1 MQVTLADLAFL
12 VHGELTGDG
21 GIVIQGAAPLGDV
34 QPGQITLVDGVDKSQ
49 TLASC
54 RASAVI
60 APRGYVPERLA
71 AIQVDDVHTAFIR
84 VMHYFRPP
92 RVRRRLGI
100 SPMAVV
106 DPSATLGT
114 DVDVHPFATIESDV
128 EIGAGSTI
136 HSGVRIMAGSRV
148 GENVIIFPNVVL
160 YEDTIIGPRC
170 VIHAGA
176 VLGAFG
182 FGYCCVEGRH
192 CMSAQLGNVV
202 LGADVEIG
210 ANTTIDRG
218 TYGSTVIGE
227 GTKIDN
233 QVMVAHNC
241 RIGRHN
247 LLCSQVGIAGS
258 TTTGDYVV
266 MAGQVGVR
274 DHVHIGD
281 GVMLGAMAGVINDVP
296 SGSRL
301 VGIPATPEREQMVKQ
316 AALAKLP
323 EMRKQVK
330 TLQAT
335 VDKLVGLISENET
348 STTIL
353 DGGRANGNGATSH
366 AKGSG
371 SLNKTPA
378 SKEEQTCPG

>member
-1 MQVTLADLAFL
+1 MQVTLADLAVL
-12 VHGELTGDG
+12 INGELNGDG
-21 GIVIQGAAPLGDV
+21 GIVIHGAAPLGDA
-34 QPGQITLVDGVDKSQ
+34 QPGQITLVDGVDKGQ

-60 APRGYVPERLA
+60 TPRGFAPEQIA
-71 AIQVDDVHTAFIR
+71 TIQVDNVHVAFIR
-84 VMHYFRPP
+84 VMHHFRPP
-92 RVRRRLGI
+92 RVRPRLGI
-100 SPMAVV
+100 SPMAVI
-106 DPSATLGT
+106 DPSAKLGT
-114 DVDVHPFATIESDV
+114 DVDVHPFATIEGDV

-136 HSGVRIMAGSRV
+136 NSGVRIMAGSRI
-148 GENVIIFPNVVL
+148 GENVTIFPNAVL
-160 YEDTIIGPRC
+160 YEDTIVGPRC

-176 VLGAFG
+176 VLGAYG

-192 CMSAQLGNVV
+192 RMSAQLGNVV

-218 TYGSTVIGE
+218 TYGSTIIGE

-241 RIGRHN
+241 RVGRHN

-281 GVMLGAMAGVINDVP
+281 RVMLGAMAGVMNDVP
-296 SGSRL
+296 SNARW
-301 VGIPATPEREQMVKQ
+301 VGVPATPEREQMVKQ
-316 AALAKLP
+316 VALAKLP
-323 EMRKQVK
+323 EMRKQMK
-330 TLQAT
+330 MLQAT
-335 VDKLVGLISENET
+335 VDKLVGRTPDLNASAAKEDVAQT
-348 STTIL
+348 
-353 DGGRANGNGATSH
+353 NGNTTHTNGSCSH
-366 AKGSG
+366 ESI
-371 SLNKTPA
+371 SA